1 MSEGFRALPSQF
13 RELGTCPWETGRL
26 PAFPCLCCCCC
37 CCCCCRF
44 SRVRLFATPW
54 TAAYHTPPS
63 MGVSRQEYWSGV
75 PLPSPLP
82 LILDKTITELNQVSF
97 PKCFIQP
104 KSTRN
109 ATILFHAHN
118 CPSSPDGDIETSRTL
133 PPSGFIHLPLA
144 SQDMLDG
151 VRALS
156 PRAHT
161 CGHINT

>member
-1 MSEGFRALPSQF
+1 MG
-13 RELGTCPWETGRL
+13 
-26 PAFPCLCCCCC
+26 
-37 CCCCCRF
+37 CRF
-44 SRVRLFATPW
+44 LLHCVKLKSLSRARLLAAPW
-54 TAAYHTPPS
+54 TAAHQAPPS

-75 PLPSPLP
+75 PLPSPPLP
-82 LILDKTITELNQVSF
+82 LIMDKTMTELNQVSF

-109 ATILFHAHN
+109 ATILFHTHN
-118 CPSSPDGDIETSRTL
+118 HPFSPDGDIETLRTL
-133 PPSGFIHLPLA
+133 PPSGFIHVPLA